1 MTYIPDW
8 SIVGKSMP
16 LLLQGIVTSVEL
28 TMLVIVIGLALGI
41 PMALARMSEITV
53 VRYLA
58 QIYIEIFRC
67 TPLLLQLFWVFY
79 ALPMV
84 FGIKLPGFLAAVLTI
99 GLNLIAYMAEAYR
112 SGFQSVPREQ
122 LEAADVLQLSR
133 TDQVIHIVFP
143 QAFRQQLPSILSLL
157 VGAFK
162 DTVLVSTIGVADLMF
177 QANTASQEYYRP
189 FEIFTVAALFYFAVA
204 FPVTLVVNA
213 LERHMILQ
221 RDNA

>member
-1 MTYIPDW
+1 MSYTPDW

-16 LLLQGIVTSVEL
+16 LLLQGIATSVEL
-28 TMLVIVIGLALGI
+28 TLLIVVIGLVLGV
-41 PMALARMSEITV
+41 PLALARMSEITII
-53 VRYLA
+53 RYLS

-84 FGIKLPGFLAAVLTI
+84 FGIKFPGFLAAVLTI

-112 SGFQSVPREQ
+112 SGFQAVPREQ

-133 TDQVIHIVFP
+133 SAQVIHIVFP

-177 QANTASQEYYRP
+177 QANTASQEFYRP
-189 FEIFTVAALFYFAVA
+189 FEIFSVAALFYFAVA

-213 LERHMILQ
+213 LERRMIVQ

>member
-1 MTYIPDW
+1 MNYTPDW
-8 SIVGKSMP
+8 SIVLKAMP
-16 LLLQGIVTSVEL
+16 LLLNGVKISVLL
-28 TMLVIVIGLALGI
+28 TLLVICIGLVLGI
-41 PMALARMSEITV
+41 PMALARMSGIYII
-53 VRYLA
+53 RYLA
-58 QIYIEIFRC
+58 QAYIEIFRC

-84 FGIKLPGFLAAVLTI
+84 FGIKLPGFAAAVLTI

-112 SGFQSVPREQ
+112 SGFQAIPQEQ
-122 LEAADVLQLSR
+122 IEAAEVLQLSR
-133 TDQVIHIVFP
+133 FDQVIHIIFP

-189 FEIFTVAALFYFAVA
+189 FEIFTVAAIFYFAVA

-213 LERHMILQ
+213 MERHLILQ

>member
-1 MTYIPDW
+1 MNYIPDW
-8 SIVGKSMP
+8 GIVSKAMP
-16 LLLQGIVTSVEL
+16 LLLSGMRTSIVL
-28 TMLVIVIGLALGI
+28 TLLVVCIGLSLGI
-41 PMALARMSEITV
+41 PVALARMSGIYII
-53 VRYLA
+53 RYLA
-58 QIYIEIFRC
+58 QAYIEIFRC

-112 SGFQSVPREQ
+112 SGFQSIPEEQ
-122 LEAADVLQLSR
+122 IEAANVLQLSR
-133 TDQVIHIVFP
+133 FDQVIHIIFP

-177 QANTASQEYYRP
+177 QANTASQQYYRP
-189 FEIFTVAALFYFAVA
+189 FEIFTVTALFYFIIA

-213 LERHMILQ
+213 LERHMLMQ
-221 RDNA
+221 RDNV